1 MPLETLQLARGQFA
15 MTAIF
20 HILWPILT
28 ISLSAFLLVVE
39 ILWCAWLRSCGVAS
53 LDSEA
58 SCLF

>member
-1 MPLETLQLARGQFA
+1 MHVEALNLARGQFG

-39 ILWCAWLRSCGVAS
+39 VLWVRTNEVVW
-53 LDSEA
+53 
-58 SCLF
+58 